1 MISEQYKNQSISFSE
16 LEEIEMS
23 SLIRTRRLA
32 TGVAYYTNFNIN
44 GRRKTYRI
52 PYDNEK
58 QAIIYARDL
67 KRDLLEKARDPNYFD
82 RVKVKFAYDKY
93 KHQRNVI
100 ESKVKYAI
108 EPFFNY
114 YLDEIKN
121 PLINTKIVTPGL
133 LKGLSNATINRR
145 ITMIQ
150 AVVNFAHTELELLP
164 YSCTL
169 KKLDVIPHD
178 PTILSIEQC
187 VEFMSYLDPYLRDP
201 VKFIIHTGLR
211 RSNVTG
217 LKQSWIKH
225 QDRTLVVPSVS
236 HKSKKQQS
244 IKLNKEMYTL
254 LMKNIAI
261 DPSCEFVFKK
271 PDKKDVCPR
280 DGMLGDILKN
290 KSWIAACKKMGI
302 KIRVHDLRH
311 TFACLDY
318 GLHGNI
324 FMTKERLGHSKIE
337 TTQIYA
343 KLVDGAKDN
352 EAQDG
357 ISKLFTLSTT

>member
-1 MISEQYKNQSISFSE
+1 MNSEQYKNQSITISE

-23 SLIRTRRLA
+23 SLIKTRDLA
-32 TGVAYYTNFNIN
+32 SGLAYYTNFNIN

-52 PYDNEK
+52 PYDDEK
-58 QAIIYARDL
+58 KAIAYAKEM
-67 KRDLLEKARDPNYFD
+67 KRNLLEKARDPNYFD
-82 RVKVKFAYDKY
+82 RVKVEFVYNKY
-93 KHQRNVI
+93 KLQRNVSRSQ
-100 ESKVKYAI
+100 EKYAI
-108 EPFFNY
+108 KPFFNY

-121 PLINTKIVTPGL
+121 PLINKKLIEPGL
-133 LKGLSNATINRR
+133 RQGLSNATINRR

-150 AVVNFAHTELELLP
+150 AVVNFAQSELELLP
-164 YSCTL
+164 YSVTL
-169 KKLDVIPHD
+169 KKLDITPHD

-187 VEFMSYLDPYLRDP
+187 KEFISSLDPYLRDP
-201 VKFIIHTGLR
+201 VTFLIHTGLR

-217 LKQSWIKH
+217 LKKSWIKH
-225 QDRTLVVPSVS
+225 HDRTLVVPSVS
-236 HKSKKQQS
+236 HKAKRLQS
-244 IKLNKEMYTL
+244 IKLNKDMYAL
-254 LMKNIAI
+254 LLKNIAL
-261 DPSCEFVFKK
+261 DPSCEYVFKK
-271 PDKKDVCPR
+271 PGKHKPGKQ

-290 KSWIAACKKMGI
+290 RSWIAACEKLGF

-324 FMTKERLGHSKIE
+324 YMTKERLGHSKIE

-343 KLVDGAKDN
+343 KLVDGAKDD

-357 ISKLFTLSTT
+357 IGKLFALSTT